1 MVEDRYI
8 PEESVEVYFKAADAL
23 VVPYRRVSQ
32 SGVVF
37 LSYGFGLPVIVS
49 DAGALAEAVEVGTT
63 GLVFRSEDAGDLG
76 RQIQAYFASDLF
88 RSLEHYRDGIIRRMN
103 EKHSWTA
110 IAAAIAHVYEG
121 LSLSALDGR
130 TAGAKTALDSRP
142 QDETR

>member
-37 LSYGFGLPVIVS
+37 LSYGFGLPVIAS

-63 GLVFRSEDAGDLG
+63 GLVFRSEDAADLA
-76 RQIQAYFASDLF
+76 RQIQRYFASDLF
-88 RSLEHYRDGIIRRMN
+88 RSLDGHRDGIIRRMN

-110 IAAAIAHVYEG
+110 IAATIERVYDQVVNG
-121 LSLSALDGR
+121 T
-130 TAGAKTALDSRP
+130 TAGQSSPAVSSPVNER
-142 QDETR
+142 